1 MSSLTAQS
9 WWCLQVYLIVMGL
22 VICPINI
29 PLAASFT
36 RVLKRALIR
45 IRILDAES
53 RLDEW
58 FLPLDLRTA
67 PGLAIILLLI
77 TQSINGDIVRLG
89 IVGTPGGAIPYDVLV
104 LFISLA
110 YISIALDS
118 TGALRSLAS
127 NVAKRT
133 SKGRSLFVAF
143 YGFWFAIGTI
153 VGNVRSFS
161 LFNATQFAD
170 HLPKSALGS
179 CHTIRHRFLSL
190 KVSCPFF
197 FWIQS
202 RASKI

>member
-1 MSSLTAQS
+1 MSSLTAHA
-9 WWCLQVYLIVMGL
+9 WWCLLVYGLVMGL
-22 VICPINI
+22 VIRPVNI

-36 RVLKRALIR
+36 RLLKRGLIR
-45 IRILDAES
+45 IRILDAEL

-67 PGLAIILLLI
+67 PALAIILLLI
-77 TQSINGDIVRLG
+77 TQTINGDTVRLG

-133 SKGRSLFVAF
+133 SNGRSLFVAF
-143 YGFWFAIGTI
+143 YGFWFSVGTI

-161 LFNATQFAD
+161 LINATQFAD
-170 HLPKSALGS
+170 HLQK
-179 CHTIRHRFLSL
+179 RR
-190 KVSCPFF
+190 
-197 FWIQS
+197 
-202 RASKI
+202 